1 MTERGNGMLDPKRII
16 KVALASAGCVFAI
29 FYMYRQLIGLRGEK
43 LETENALNVT
53 YERTVSSTGYI
64 LRSERL
70 LETVSGGAVFSVLDD
85 GERIGSGMPVANV
98 YATEAE
104 AGSKARLDIIDSKLD
119 VLESSTVDHE
129 YFSANLSKLER
140 DKNEVLKSVI
150 KYKTEN
156 DFGEALLKKR
166 ELLIKMNKLSTV
178 KSGSSF
184 DEQIE
189 ELRDERSRLTVGQG
203 EPVLTIYAPE
213 AGYYS
218 GILDGYE
225 NIFSSGIIDTLTIS
239 EFEELKKALPEK
251 QPENSVGKIITDS
264 RWYVMCELLKEETI
278 PFENGKYYEIVFP
291 YSANLSIRMQLHKT
305 ISETDKNTEIL
316 IFTTDEMPEGF
327 SYTRSQKIEIVSEVY
342 KGLKVPKV
350 AMRRLEDKFDGVY
363 ILIGETVYFRRAE
376 PVFEIDDYYIIRTES
391 EQETSQTAAAQAVS
405 DNTQTTEQETQ
416 KNYKYL
422 SLYDNVIVAGKE
434 LYDGKRIK

>member
-1 MTERGNGMLDPKRII
+1 MLDPKKII
-16 KVALASAGCVFAI
+16 KAVLVSAGCVFAI
-29 FYMYRQLIGLRGEK
+29 FYIYRQLIGLRGEK

-70 LETVSGGAVFSVLDD
+70 LETVSGGSVFSVLED
-85 GERIGSGMPVANV
+85 GERIGAGMAVANV

-140 DKNEVLKSVI
+140 DKNEVLKNVI
-150 KYKTEN
+150 KYKTQN
-156 DFGEALLKKR
+156 DFGEAILKKR

-184 DEQIE
+184 DKQIE
-189 ELRDERSRLTVGQG
+189 ELRDERTSLTVGQG
-203 EPVLTIYAPE
+203 EPILTVYAPE

-218 GILDGYE
+218 GVLDGYE
-225 NIFSSGIIDTLTIS
+225 NIFSSEIIDTLTIS
-239 EFEELKKALPEK
+239 GFEELKKALPEK

-264 RWYVMCELLKEETI
+264 RWYVMCELLKEETV

-291 YSANLSIRMQLHKT
+291 YSANLSA
-305 ISETDKNTEIL
+305 
-316 IFTTDEMPEGF
+316 TTG
-327 SYTRSQKIEIVSEVY
+327 
-342 KGLKVPKV
+342 
-350 AMRRLEDKFDGVY
+350 
-363 ILIGETVYFRRAE
+363 
-376 PVFEIDDYYIIRTES
+376 RTFGS
-391 EQETSQTAAAQAVS
+391 P
-405 DNTQTTEQETQ
+405 
-416 KNYKYL
+416 
-422 SLYDNVIVAGKE
+422 
-434 LYDGKRIK
+434 